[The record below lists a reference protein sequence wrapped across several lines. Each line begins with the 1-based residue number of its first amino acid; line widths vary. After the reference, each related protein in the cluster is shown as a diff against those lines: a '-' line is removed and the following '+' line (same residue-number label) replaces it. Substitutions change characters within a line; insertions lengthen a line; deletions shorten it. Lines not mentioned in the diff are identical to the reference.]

1 MWSPRGF
8 HPGRT
13 LLVDKVESR
22 ILENKEARTQYIT
35 IPARMVQDSQYPF
48 KANDT
53 VELEIQSEEKRLV
66 VRLLRRGSTAAK
78 K

>member
-1 MWSPRGF
+1 MWLPLGQE
-8 HPGRT
+8 
-13 LLVDKVESR
+13 LLVNKVETK

-48 KANDT
+48 QAKDV
-53 VELEIQSEEKRLV
+53 VELSIEPHDDEKRLV
-66 VRLLRRGSTAAK
+66 VRLLRRRSTAAK

>member
-1 MWSPRGF
+1 M
-8 HPGRT
+8 
-13 LLVDKVESR
+13 VNKVETK

-48 KANDT
+48 QEKDV
-53 VELEIQSEEKRLV
+53 VELSIEPHDDEKRLV
-66 VRLLRRGSTAAK
+66 VRLLRRRSTAAK

>member
-1 MWSPRGF
+1 
-8 HPGRT
+8 
-13 LLVDKVESR
+13 LVDKVESR

-66 VRLLRRGSTAAK
+66 VRLLRRASTAAK